1 MINWWNLPAI
11 EEERGREYKEDRL
24 TQEREREGQKE
35 GEESDKSD
43 TRVKQAEYKKSKS
56 IKQTEAS
63 RNTRLWFIIID
74 VRFSIR
80 IN

>member
-56 IKQTEAS
+56 IKQKHQEIHAFDS
-63 RNTRLWFIIID
+63 
-74 VRFSIR
+74 
-80 IN
+80 